1 MLPGP
6 NYIYQCPKCGNLL
19 SNGSLSSGNTIGAQV
34 FSDGKRIAPMLPEY
48 PDLTKCKSCNTIFWL
63 SKLKEIGTQEWGD
76 NENSKWQEANT
87 AEFLELDD
95 YFEALNNHLA
105 ETNDDELFIRERI
118 WWSYND
124 RLRRGENIFM
134 DEKDEMR
141 WKENVKNLLK
151 LLDESKTNRRIM
163 IAEINRNLG
172 DFKKCIMLIESID
185 NEELNWLKEKF
196 VNECKRKNRWVVA
209 LT

>member
-48 PDLTKCKSCNTIFWL
+48 TDLTKCKSCNTIFWL